1 MGRLGELSEKYLL
14 EIEALL
20 TVIEAAPV
28 FDAVMLMVLLV
39 PVVTLPKSRLAPLK
53 AKTPRGC
60 WVEDLLELNPW
71 QPIRMARLR
80 KTSARLQVRRSSAA
94 GGGRQRLFIR
104 FGDEHIESLPP
115 TEIRPDF
122 EGTY

>member
-1 MGRLGELSEKYLL
+1 MGRLGALSEKYLV

-20 TVIEAAPV
+20 TVIEAVPV

-60 WVEDLLELNPW
+60 
-71 QPIRMARLR
+71 
-80 KTSARLQVRRSSAA
+80 
-94 GGGRQRLFIR
+94 
-104 FGDEHIESLPP
+104 
-115 TEIRPDF
+115 
-122 EGTY
+122 